1 MARPLGHAAGSRGG
15 IPLLLSGD
23 AGAERQVAE
32 LLLRQPI
39 LFFGGKGGVGK
50 TTLAA
55 TVALRSAAA
64 GRRTLLVSTDPAH
77 SIGDALDV
85 RLGNA
90 PREVVPDLW
99 AVEIDPAEEADRY
112 IAGVKE
118 RIAAVTPPRLA
129 AEVERQIDIA
139 RVTPGA
145 EESALFD
152 RFTRLMDEAG
162 AAYDRVVFDTAP
174 LGHTLRLLALPEQL
188 QLWIR
193 GLIGRRKRVNVLQRM
208 WRNVAGAAAGDP
220 QRGEDPI
227 LAALEERRA
236 RFARAREAVV
246 DRARTAFIFVLVPE
260 RLPILETERAAR
272 TLDRHGIPIG
282 AVLVNRVRSRESVG
296 SPLGE
301 RHAQER
307 AHLEDIERRFRAY
320 PLAHVPLLPRD
331 VQGVD
336 DLQELSR
343 RLFARTGA

>member
-1 MARPLGHAAGSRGG
+1 MACPPGYAAGSRGG

-23 AGAERQVAE
+23 AGAERLVAE

-55 TVALRSAAA
+55 TVALASAAS

-85 RLGNA
+85 RLSNA
-90 PREVVPDLW
+90 AREVMPNLW

-112 IAGVKE
+112 IAAVKE

-139 RVTPGA
+139 RITPGA

-174 LGHTLRLLALPEQL
+174 LGHTLRLLSLPEQM

-193 GLIGRRKRVNVLQRM
+193 GLIGRRRKVNVLQRM
-208 WRNVAGAAAGDP
+208 WRNVAGASAGDVE
-220 QRGEDPI
+220 GGDDPI

-236 RFARAREAVV
+236 RFARARETVI
-246 DRARTAFIFVLVPE
+246 DRARTAFVFVLVPE

-272 TLDRHGIPIG
+272 TLVRHGIPIG
-282 AVLVNRVRSRESVG
+282 AVLVNRVRSCG
-296 SPLGE
+296 CDHAPPAE
-301 RHAQER
+301 RHAHER
-307 AHLEDIERRFRAY
+307 AHLEDIARRFRAY
-320 PLAHVPLLPRD
+320 PLVTVPLLPRD
-331 VQGVD
+331 IRGAD

-343 RLFARTGA
+343 RLFAQTGA